1 MIEENTLICPVCGA
15 DAACE
20 SLPGLAAERVD
31 SVYGAVVTAAGYET
45 GPGDGSKIGG
55 AVYEVHQKLGT
66 SHNSVLTFGQMRS
79 QGQALEYGPIDC
91 E

>member
-1 MIEENTLICPVCGA
+1 MYWTKRPAPGTRFLVVNPVTGK
-15 DAACE
+15 
-20 SLPGLAAERVD
+20 
-31 SVYGAVVTAAGYET
+31 AVVTAAGYET

-66 SHNSVLTFGQMRS
+66 THNGILTFGQMRS
-79 QGQALEYGPIDC
+79 QGQTYEYGPIDC